1 MSHGDTLIIRRIEKY
16 HQCLNITF
24 TSISALSLS
33 KSFWEDKL
41 PVTSSKPDRFS
52 LFWSKCSTSWHRGRV
67 VVREGGEMA
76 HSLRW
81 QLYVAL
87 CLLTCVS
94 LIIREH
100 GVAFD
105 SMDTLTARRLAKAS
119 RMTVRRSE
127 ETGWTAGVQLREDQR
142 RCNFNHSH
150 CMRAQITQI
159 TFFPPL
165 VWKKSSLREYWMAQ
179 IMVWEVLSNF
189 DEKDMLPF
197 CIEGS
202 GGFSSQCRI
211 SCCIVHCWSSYLLAF
226 WNQSQVF
233 NAPQIG

>member
-1 MSHGDTLIIRRIEKY
+1 MSHDDTLIIRRNEKY
-16 HQCLNITF
+16 HQGLNITF

-41 PVTSSKPDRFS
+41 LITSSKPDRFA
-52 LFWSKCSTSWHRGRV
+52 LFWSMYSISWHRGRV

-105 SMDTLTARRLAKAS
+105 SMDTLTAHRLAKAS

-127 ETGWTAGVQLREDQR
+127 ETGWKAGVQLREDQR
-142 RCNFNHSH
+142 RRNFNHSH
-150 CMRAQITQI
+150 CVRAQITEI
-159 TFFPPL
+159 TFFPL
-165 VWKKSSLREYWMAQ
+165 VWKKKSLLSEYWMAQ
-179 IMVWEVLSNF
+179 FMGWEVLSNF
-189 DEKDMLPF
+189 DRKDMPHFLFKKRVEEALLHPTVENF
-197 CIEGS
+197 LLYCKYPLLI
-202 GGFSSQCRI
+202 FI
-211 SCCIVHCWSSYLLAF
+211 YLL
-226 WNQSQVF
+226 SSTLKSL
-233 NAPQIG
+233 